1 MLRVACCL
9 AVAAIAQAAGPLYQA
24 SIDQP
29 QAFTVVRGSAVADSA
44 VLHAGHKSLRIEP
57 AASAPDAA
65 VRFAPVSLTIGKRY
79 ELSGW
84 VRTEDLHS
92 ARPRP
97 VADRHRGG
105 AHHGVHALRRAFRVA
120 RRHRSRGPASRS
132 ASWPAA
138 RRTRFC

>member
-84 VRTEDLHS
+84 VRTENLEVRDLDRSPIAIGAALTMASMPFDVHS
-92 ARPRP
+92 ASL
-97 VADRHRGG
+97 GG
-105 AHHGVHALRRAFRVA
+105 TRAVDPPHAR
-120 RRHRSRGPASRS
+120 